1 METNS
6 DTSPERLPQENRERI
21 MRGFQVWLDSA
32 LADETPPQ
40 GLPAG
45 LLAALEAG
53 ELPTIEGQC
62 DLYSLWAAMTALT
75 QEVKLQGRAFKQL
88 NGSLAQARE
97 TFLQAA
103 ARDMPAAADPGEQP
117 PAEQKSGRG
126 IRKQEID
133 LLLDLHDRL
142 ERGEETVRQAGAEI
156 TAPSRRSRWTRWFGA
171 GRKHE
176 RYARETLAAL
186 EAGYLLTQHRL
197 EQALQDYHLSPIE
210 CEGKQF
216 DPRSMT
222 AVEMEETDTAPE
234 GTILSVYRAGYE
246 WEGEVYRLA
255 QVKVARPPRK
265 GM

>member
-6 DTSPERLPQENRERI
+6 DTSPDRLSQESRERI

-32 LADETPPQ
+32 LVDETPPQ
-40 GLPAG
+40 GLAAG

-53 ELPTIEGQC
+53 ELPAIEGQC
-62 DLYSLWAAMTALT
+62 DLYSLWAAITALT

-103 ARDMPAAADPGEQP
+103 ARETPAADPGAQP
-117 PAEQKSGRG
+117 PAGQKSGCG

-142 ERGEETVRQAGAEI
+142 ERGGTTVRQAGAEI

-176 RYARETLAAL
+176 RHARETLAAL

-210 CEGKQF
+210 CEGERF

-222 AVEMEETDTAPE
+222 AVEMEETDAALE
-234 GTILSVYRAGYE
+234 GTVLSVYRAGYE

-255 QVKVARPPRK
+255 QVKVARTPRK
-265 GM
+265 GT